1 MNLGKQ
7 SNPIPG
13 YVIGAAISALILCS
27 PVIALLMLIAA
38 EALIDLLLVAGT
50 GAIYSIAAG
59 VSCLFLF
66 QKFLGFSPVT
76 LIRVPAVP
84 KS

>member
-7 SNPIPG
+7 SNPILG

-27 PVIALLMLIAA
+27 PVIVLLMLIAA

-50 GAIYSIAAG
+50 GAIYGIAAG
-59 VSCLFLF
+59 VIGLFLF
-66 QKFLGFSPVT
+66 RKFRGFSPIT